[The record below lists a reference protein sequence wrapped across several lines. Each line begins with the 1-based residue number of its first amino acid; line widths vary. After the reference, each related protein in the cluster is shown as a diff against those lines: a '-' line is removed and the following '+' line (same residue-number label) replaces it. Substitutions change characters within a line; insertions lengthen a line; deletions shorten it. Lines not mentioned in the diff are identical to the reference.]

1 VIEGVIEGI
10 GGIGEIEMVASE
22 VVMTEGPEEIS
33 VIDLKAVSTAKSK
46 VISQRIAQNV
56 ISHFISARK
65 PREFNNN
72 NGGDRKPY
80 QRNDKSRSRSNDRK
94 PRRKRSDS

>member
-1 VIEGVIEGI
+1 MEIEGEIEEI
-10 GGIGEIEMVASE
+10 EEIEMVASE
-22 VVMTEGPEEIS
+22 VVTIEVLEEIS
-33 VIDLKAVSTAKSK
+33 VIDQKVVSIVKNK
-46 VISQRIAQNV
+46 DISQKIVQNV
-56 ISHFISARK
+56 NFYLISARK